1 MYGAPDGGQ
10 WARMTR
16 IHRKAVGITVTWL
29 AVVTVAVGLWLLIGD
44 GTCITACQTTTEWVV
59 LGGGIVGLVVS
70 TLLQP
75 GAALV
80 IAIPAIAIVLLGKAA
95 LGQSVGTWT
104 VVVGVVMAVLSVAGV
119 FAARWGVRRMEEE
132 HLKGRGTRAHA
143 VVLDVREVRGGDAMR
158 PMADLH
164 VLVRPPDEQAT
175 FEVTVRRGVS
185 RLTPPRPGD
194 LLPVWMDPDHR
205 SRVMLTVPGA
215 DDYPAATDLE
225 AFGITPPEGG
235 RGTSR

>member
-1 MYGAPDGGQ
+1 M
-10 WARMTR
+10 ARIR
-16 IHRKAVGITVTWL
+16 RKTVWIAITWL
-29 AVVTVAVGLWLLIGD
+29 AVATSAVGLWLLLGD
-44 GTCITACQTTTEWVV
+44 GTCITACQTPTEW
-59 LGGGIVGLVVS
+59 LLLWGGIAGLVVS
-70 TLLQP
+70 TVLQP

-80 IAIPAIAIVLLGKAA
+80 LAIPAIGIVLLTKAA

-104 VVVGVVMAVLSVAGV
+104 VWVGVAMAVLTVAGV
-119 FAARWGVRRMEEE
+119 FAARRGVRRMEEQE

-143 VVLDVREVRGGDAMR
+143 VVLDVREVGDSNEIR

-175 FEVTVRRGVS
+175 FEVTVRQGVS

-205 SRVMLTVPGA
+205 SRVLLTVPGA
-215 DDYPAATDLE
+215 DDYPADEELE
-225 AFGITPPEGG
+225 AFGIERPEGG
-235 RGTSR
+235 RGTGR